1 MFIIFLLKNYGC
13 ILKENNEMA
22 IVEVHHSNGSLD
34 NSNDVNTKPS
44 TSKES
49 CGITIDKQANSNNV
63 GTVEED
69 NKNKRENIT
78 GELDLDL
85 CDSYSTEES
94 PVSVV
99 KSIFIFILVLC
110 CVLVPVSLVVA
121 FTKPASV

>member
-78 GELDLDL
+78 GEVVYYTTDIIPFPARLIKNCYSKLD
-85 CDSYSTEES
+85 
-94 PVSVV
+94 
-99 KSIFIFILVLC
+99 FIGSDIQLN
-110 CVLVPVSLVVA
+110 SL
-121 FTKPASV
+121 FFKFKFFN